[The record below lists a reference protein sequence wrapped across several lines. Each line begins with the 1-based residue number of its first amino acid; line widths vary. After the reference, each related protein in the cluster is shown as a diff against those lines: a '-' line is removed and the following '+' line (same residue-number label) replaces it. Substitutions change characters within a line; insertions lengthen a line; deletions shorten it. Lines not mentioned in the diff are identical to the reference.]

1 MKHIR
6 KLLALVL
13 AALLLCSVLPSA
25 FAADSKVIASGGLN
39 GITWTLTEDGD
50 LTVSGNGPIADKDNY
65 EYDENGEVSSIEK
78 IDCIGWQIDAC
89 IQAMEEGLSAKDASL
104 LRHTFVKTLILEEG
118 ITSVPDGEFDIVYPR
133 TIILP
138 ATLQTLGNASINAQF
153 TESLI
158 VNGKDTVVNGGL
170 YISAYRTG
178 ETPYASIDKAVAA
191 VAKMEA
197 KSAKIEQKM
206 NIVYD
211 TGLAFEIKEGLYKDM
226 TKKEFLATFNET
238 YGKSYTKLS
247 QCISFGIK
255 RINKTFGTN
264 YSSINEIFTVI
275 NEEDGSYSIERD
287 EKIDD
292 VIGAMHD
299 ANDITARLDYIYLGE
314 IESGGEK
321 TAYQW
326 LTVSAPSGSNAEK
339 AAKTD
344 GLPFNATTPPEKVT
358 FLQKVQQF
366 FEKLKTRLEV
376 LVTMFK
382 LSLPHFDLPK
392 LF

>member
-50 LTVSGNGPIADKDNY
+50 LTVSGNGPIADNDNY

-89 IQAMEEGLSAKDASL
+89 IQAMMEGRSAKDAAM
-104 LRHTFVKTLILEEG
+104 LRYGFVKTLVIEEG
-118 ITSVPDGEFDIVYPR
+118 ITRVPDGEFDIVYPR

-138 ATLQTLGNASINAQF
+138 STLEQLGNSAINGHFAQ
-153 TESLI
+153 SLV
-158 VNGKDTVVNGGL
+158 VNGKDTTVSGGVL
-170 YISAYRTG
+170 ISAYHNG
-178 ETPYASIDKAVAA
+178 ETPYASLEEAVEARADADAQAA
-191 VAKMEA
+191 Q
-197 KSAKIEQKM
+197 IEKKTA
-206 NIVYD
+206 IVYD
-211 TGLAFEIKEGLYKDM
+211 TRLAYEIKEGLNQDM
-226 TKKEFLATFNET
+226 TKQEFLAAFNET
-238 YGKSYTKLS
+238 YGKSYTKLV
-247 QCISFGIK
+247 QCISYGVK
-255 RINKTFGTN
+255 QINKNFGTS
-264 YSSINEIFTVI
+264 YTGVEEIFTVTKESDYYNI
-275 NEEDGSYSIERD
+275 DMD
-287 EKIDD
+287 ETLDNTIM
-292 VIGAMHD
+292 AMYD
-299 ANDITARLDYIYLGE
+299 AVDPSARLDYNYLGE
-314 IESGGEK
+314 IESGSDK
-321 TAYQW
+321 TPYTW
-326 LTVSAPSGSNAEK
+326 LTVSGPSGSDAEE
-339 AAKTD
+339 AAKAS

-366 FEKLKTRLEV
+366 FAKLKEKIE
-376 LVTMFK
+376 TMLFLLK